1 MNYLDTTECFLK
13 KYNQHHSDISI
24 DEIVKLMLIDME
36 NGLKGKPSSLMMI
49 PTYLSTTGQLPLN
62 KPVVVIDAGGTNL
75 RLAAVQFSE
84 NGLDVLKFEKHA
96 MLGVKEAM
104 TGDQFIDKLVDL
116 LMPFLQY
123 SKNIGFCFS
132 FPAEILANKD
142 GKIISFSKE
151 NKITDYQGIVLGE
164 SMNKKLKEKGY
175 QDNINVVV
183 LNDTVATLL
192 GGPALKKGASID
204 GQIGLILGTGTN
216 CAYIEKTANIF
227 KINCNTMDEMIINT
241 ESGMFDKVEQG
252 YFDKLVDNDS
262 FNPGN
267 SKFEKMISG
276 VYLGSVI
283 NRTIKQAARK
293 LI

>member
-216 CAYIEKTANIF
+216 CAYI
-227 KINCNTMDEMIINT
+227 
-241 ESGMFDKVEQG
+241 
-252 YFDKLVDNDS
+252 
-262 FNPGN
+262 
-267 SKFEKMISG
+267 
-276 VYLGSVI
+276 
-283 NRTIKQAARK
+283 
-293 LI
+293 